1 MKAAAVLVLASLL
14 QGALGSGSGSSSGSS
29 SWGDGFAAP
38 EPSPQGGHTSLP
50 PPPPPVVITMTIPGD
65 VAAITS
71 NATVKAAF
79 EAAFATDI
87 AVHLG
92 IAASRITVTSIAAGS
107 IVVTYSI
114 APEANG
120 NQVSTAAVQTTLAN
134 PITFTTIKNS
144 AAIPSS
150 ITTQYDSPVTATGI
164 TATGGSPEPEPEPE
178 PPSGTITLDK
188 SGVESIQITTS
199 LVLAPMIVLTMLH
212 N

>member
-1 MKAAAVLVLASLL
+1 MTSE
-14 QGALGSGSGSSSGSS
+14 QPTP
-29 SWGDGFAAP
+29 P
-38 EPSPQGGHTSLP
+38 EP
-50 PPPPPVVITMTIPGD
+50 PPPPPPSQPVVITMTIPGD

-71 NATVKAAF
+71 NTTVKAAF

-87 AVHLG
+87 AAHLS
-92 IAASRITVTSIAAGS
+92 IAASRIAVTSIAAGS

-114 APEANG
+114 APDASG
-120 NQVSTAAVQTTLAN
+120 NQVSAAAVQTTLAR

-144 AAIPSS
+144 AVIPSS
-150 ITTQYDSPVTATGI
+150 ITTAYASPVSATGI
-164 TATGGSPEPEPEPE
+164 TATVVPAPEPEPE

>member
-14 QGALGSGSGSSSGSS
+14 QGALGSGSGSGSS
-29 SWGDGFAAP
+29 SWENGMDSVQTTGTP
-38 EPSPQGGHTSLP
+38 PS
-50 PPPPPVVITMTIPGD
+50 PPPPVAITMTIPGD

-87 AVHLG
+87 ATHLN
-92 IAASRITVTSIAAGS
+92 ISATRITVTSIAAGS

-114 APEANG
+114 APDAITG
-120 NQVSTAAVQTTLAN
+120 QQVNTAAVQTTLAT

-150 ITTQYDSPVTATGI
+150 ITAAYASPVTATGI
-164 TATGGSPEPEPEPE
+164 TATVVLAPEPEPEPE
-178 PPSGTITLDK
+178 PSSGTITLDK
-188 SGVESIQITTS
+188 SGVESIQITMP

>member
-1 MKAAAVLVLASLL
+1 MTS
-14 QGALGSGSGSSSGSS
+14 
-29 SWGDGFAAP
+29 
-38 EPSPQGGHTSLP
+38 ESPP
-50 PPPPPVVITMTIPGD
+50 PPPPPVVTTMTIPGD
-65 VAAITS
+65 MEAITS
-71 NATVKAAF
+71 NETVRPAFEAAF

-87 AVHLG
+87 AAHLG
-92 IAASRITVTSIAAGS
+92 IAASRIAVTSIAAGS

-114 APEANG
+114 APDASG
-120 NQVSTAAVQTTLAN
+120 NQVSAAAVQTTLAR

-144 AAIPSS
+144 AVIPSS
-150 ITTQYDSPVTATGI
+150 ITTAYASPVSATGI
-164 TATGGSPEPEPEPE
+164 TATVVPAPEPEPE